1 VASTI
6 SRNTILPDGSIL
18 GLALRAG
25 DELSVRNN
33 PLPVT
38 AFYYATFDPA
48 SKLEFIMDAD
58 WTSPVGF
65 DEALTPSLGG
75 TLDLEFADGVDP
87 STLVGDTFQLFHWS
101 GPLPA
106 GDQFSAINTAPGLSW
121 DLSNLYT
128 TGAVTLNAVPEP
140 STFAMVAIG
149 LSVAP
154 IAARRRLRLTW

>member
-1 VASTI
+1 
-6 SRNTILPDGSIL
+6 
-18 GLALRAG
+18 
-25 DELSVRNN
+25 
-33 PLPVT
+33 
-38 AFYYATFDPA
+38 
-48 SKLEFIMDAD
+48 MDAD

-140 STFAMVAIG
+140 STLVMVATAALLAALG
-149 LSVAP
+149 
-154 IAARRRLRLTW
+154 AARRRS